1 MNSIHIIIGLK
12 ILVIMILLPAGSL
25 LGQSASFP
33 PQEQPQ
39 EQPQDLAQ
47 TFEALHLSAEQLLSF
62 ESRSR
67 QLIREFVDYYE
78 LLRTASED
86 AEMEAILR
94 TQLGQLLHPGSAAL
108 HLHGL
113 SKTEQLATINFAEMP
128 SLEIQSINLLRQEA
142 KGSSFIWQYQIKLN
156 VAGQSKQALVSTM
169 LSRHKKTFGE
179 ATREVW
185 KVAIAS
191 WERH

>member
-12 ILVIMILLPAGSL
+12 ILVIMSLLPAGSL
-25 LGQSASFP
+25 HGQSASFP
-33 PQEQPQ
+33 PQ

-78 LLRTASED
+78 LLRTNSED

-108 HLHGL
+108 HLYGL
-113 SKTEQLATINFAEMP
+113 SKAEQLATINFAEMP

-156 VAGQSKQALVSTM
+156 VAGQSKQALVSTI

-191 WERH
+191 WERE

>member
-1 MNSIHIIIGLK
+1 MNSTYIIKELK
-12 ILVIMILLPAGSL
+12 ILAITILLSASNL

-33 PQEQPQ
+33 PQ

-47 TFEALHLSAEQLLSF
+47 TFEALHLSAEQVLSF

-78 LLRTASED
+78 LLRTASDD

-94 TQLGQLLHPGSAAL
+94 TQLSQLLHPGSAAL
-108 HLHGL
+108 HLYGL
-113 SKTEQLATINFAEMP
+113 SKAEQLASINFAEMP

-156 VAGQSKQALVSTM
+156 VAGQSKQALVSTI

-191 WERH
+191 WERG